1 MCLKTLLIF
10 PESCSEREHSKAIYM
25 PVTLKDIAQQT
36 GVSPSVVSTVLS
48 GRDNGTFVSE
58 NTRRKV
64 QAVAESLNY
73 TPVRAGRP
81 RGSRRL
87 RRQHTEQFI
96 GVWDPEYSPHTAFL
110 VQSLQVA
117 LRDHAQAK
125 GAEAE
130 DDFGL
135 RLLTAED
142 LPKLDALGI
151 MGLVLLSDSLPP
163 REAAMAS
170 IPCVMI
176 GETQHPSRDLVQVHL
191 DGADAGRQMGEYLWD
206 LGHRRLT
213 LLAPD
218 APARVTQERL
228 DGLRG
233 VWTDREADPAAVTL
247 AVSDTFKTLG
257 EREGVRR
264 AVQSLFKDDA
274 DATDARPTV
283 LVCHNE
289 NIAAVAAQTLAGM
302 GLVVP
307 QMVSLAGFGDTPRL
321 AEALTPPLTTMRPPA
336 PELARRAVAALYAIH
351 DTPDAARETD
361 VALPGRLMVR
371 GSCAPPPH

>member
-1 MCLKTLLIF
+1 
-10 PESCSEREHSKAIYM
+10 M

-64 QAVAESLNY
+64 LAVAETLNY

-110 VQSLQVA
+110 VQNLQVA
-117 LRDHAQAK
+117 LRDHAQAN

-213 LLAPD
+213 LLAPA

-233 VWTDREADPAAVTL
+233 VWTDHEADPAAVTL
-247 AVSDTFKTLG
+247 AASDTFKTLG

-264 AVQSLFKDDA
+264 AVQSLFSGDA
-274 DATDARPTV
+274 ERPTA

-289 NIAAVAAQTLAGM
+289 NIAAVAAQTLAEM
-302 GLVVP
+302 GQAVP
-307 QMVSLAGFGDTPRL
+307 QAVSLAGFGDTPRL
-321 AEALTPPLTTMRPPA
+321 AEALTPPLTTIRPPA
-336 PELARRAVAALYAIH
+336 PELARRAVTALYGIH
-351 DTPDAARETD
+351 DTPDEAREAD

-371 GSCAPPPH
+371 GSCAPPPSA

>member
-1 MCLKTLLIF
+1 
-10 PESCSEREHSKAIYM
+10 M

-64 QAVAESLNY
+64 QQVAEALNY

-96 GVWDPEYSPHTAFL
+96 GVWDAEYSPHTAYL
-110 VQSLQVA
+110 VQNLQVA
-117 LRDHAQAK
+117 LRDHAQAH

-142 LPKLDALGI
+142 LPKMDALGI
-151 MGLVLLSDSLPP
+151 MGVVVLSDSLPP
-163 REAAMAS
+163 REAAMANT
-170 IPCVMI
+170 PCVMI

-191 DGADAGRQMGEYLWD
+191 DNLDAGRQMGEYLWG

-213 LLAPD
+213 LLAPA

-228 DGLRG
+228 EGLRG
-233 VWTDREADPAAVTL
+233 VWTAYEADADAVTL
-247 AVSDTFKTLG
+247 AASDMFKTLG

-264 AVQSLFKDDA
+264 AVQSLFA
-274 DATDARPTV
+274 GEAGARPTA
-283 LVCHNE
+283 LVCHSE
-289 NIAAVAAQTLAGM
+289 NIAAVAAQTLAEM
-302 GLVVP
+302 KLVVP
-307 QMVSLAGFGDTPRL
+307 QAVSLAGFGDTPRL
-321 AEALTPPLTTMRPPA
+321 AEALTPPLTTIRPPT
-336 PELARRAVAALYAIH
+336 PELARQAVAALYGIH
-351 DTPDAARETD
+351 DTPDEAREAD
-361 VALPGRLMVR
+361 VALPGRLIVR
-371 GSCAPPPH
+371 GSCASPRA